1 MLSTATGLIPAIRRI
16 RGTRRATR
24 PPLLAAA
31 LRSAPA
37 LWSAER
43 SGAAA
48 IGGPG
53 ASTSTRT
60 TSISSTGRI
69 SRIPTGSMTSIIA
82 SAFLTAARRLPRV
95 TGRRLRPTGRVR
107 NFAAA
112 PRQGSLA
119 RPRRKGFLA
128 GWVRPPVNWNAGARQ
143 GLPARTNSHVVAR
156 PALQALANWN
166 ARARRALQTLA
177 NWNGGAPQKLAAT
190 TLERSRASAAERTSD
205 GRARAAPRA
214 AMRWAALTM
223 RTVARPRAK
232 HLAGVAALARRSA
245 AAAGAADRMAFFV
258 FFSFNSRRRRRHMLY
273 RQSRRFGSPTSLFA
287 VLGPIIAAIAIG
299 IAGALAA
306 PASKPP
312 AAFNSPQEAAR

>member
-143 GLPARTNSHVVAR
+143 GLPARTNSHAVAR
-156 PALQALANWN
+156 QALANWNAVARRALQALANWN
-166 ARARRALQTLA
+166 AE
-177 NWNGGAPQKLAAT
+177 APQKLAVT
-190 TLERSRASAAERTSD
+190 TLERSRALAAERTSD

-214 AMRWAALTM
+214 AMRWAALTV

-232 HLAGVAALARRSA
+232 HLAGVAALAHRSA
-245 AAAGAADRMAFFV
+245 AAADAADRM
-258 FFSFNSRRRRRHMLY
+258 
-273 RQSRRFGSPTSLFA
+273 
-287 VLGPIIAAIAIG
+287 
-299 IAGALAA
+299 
-306 PASKPP
+306 
-312 AAFNSPQEAAR
+312 